1 MDKTTKI
8 IMAAIAAGLFLNAAT
23 TLMPKKA
30 SAEENYSS
38 VLHSIDD
45 RLSNIQSYA
54 DLIALNNT
62 PLLKAPAVKPKGSER
77 RALVIGQRPV
87 HGRVVAISKR
97 PPHVTERRLRQL

>member
-8 IMAAIAAGLFLNAAT
+8 IMAAIAAGLFLNVAT
-23 TLMPKKA
+23 TLMPKRA

-54 DLIALNNT
+54 DLIALNNP
-62 PLLKAPAVKPKGSER
+62 PLPKALAVKPKVSAR

-87 HGRVVAISKR
+87 HGRVVTFSKGR
-97 PPHVTERRLRQL
+97 PDVTRRRLSQ